1 MLFGIN
7 TFLFTS
13 PFTNASTS
21 LFPQFKAWGFD
32 SVEIAVEHESHIDP
46 AYIKSELD
54 RNGLVCGTLCGAF
67 GPGRDLRGSREE
79 QESSLAYIQQL
90 IDMMATLGASTLVGP
105 IYSAVGRAELIPER
119 DRAAQWQLVVEHLK
133 QVCRYAERQGK
144 EIAIEPLN
152 RFETD
157 FINTC
162 GQALRMVEDVGSPA
176 LGVHLDTFHMNIE
189 EKDPAKAVL
198 QAGSKLGHFHA
209 CGSDRGTPGN
219 DHTDWES
226 IAAALKSIGYQK
238 HVVIESFTSD
248 VLVIAKAASIWREM
262 EPHKNDI
269 ATKGLKFLK
278 KALS

>member
-90 IDMMATLGASTLVGP
+90 IDMIATLGASTLVGP

>member
-1 MLFGIN
+1 MVFGIN

-13 PFTNASTS
+13 PFTNTSTS
-21 LFPQFKAWGFD
+21 LFPRFKDWGFD

-54 RNGLVCGTLCGAF
+54 RNGLICGTLCGAF
-67 GPGRDLRGSREE
+67 GPGRDLRGSEEE
-79 QESSLAYIQQL
+79 QKASLAYIQQL
-90 IDMMATLGASTLVGP
+90 IDMMETLGASTLVGP
-105 IYSAVGRAELIPER
+105 VYSAVGRAELVPEQE
-119 DRAAQWQLVVEHLK
+119 RAAQWRLVVENLK
-133 QVCRYAERQGK
+133 QACRYAERQGK
-144 EIAIEPLN
+144 KIAVEPLN

-176 LGVHLDTFHMNIE
+176 LSVLLDTFHMNIE
-189 EKDPAKAVL
+189 EKDPARAIL
-198 QAGSKLGHFHA
+198 QAGKKLGHFHA

-226 IAAALKSIGYQK
+226 IAAALEKVGYEK
-238 HVVIESFTSD
+238 HVVIESFTPD
-248 VLVIAKAASIWREM
+248 VLVIARAASIWREM
-262 EPHKNDI
+262 EPHKDDI
-269 ATKGLKFLK
+269 AIQGLKFLK

>member
-198 QAGSKLGHFHA
+198 QAGSKLDHFHA